1 MSCNFYVHNDS
12 VGGSKYISGTT
23 CSGTEAYYTLT
34 YGQSVCMDDT
44 RPLINLNGLVLSGEC
59 FAVTPTPTTTPG
71 GYCFFSA
78 STQTFGTY
86 QCPNNGLF
94 YNDIYGKLVLQAGRE
109 GIVLSGHSQL
119 DFVITNGTEYQ
130 TISILDGQTFTEFV
144 YPRVN
149 FTYTETDCI
158 LTNLPDWR
166 VYTVPVTECPMTPT
180 PTRTPTQTPTNT
192 NTPTNTASNTQTPTV
207 TSTPTNTQTST
218 NTATPTQTSTITA
231 TPTQTPTNTS
241 TNTATPTNTPT
252 PSPTPPIPEFNVCES
267 SGSPPLDNGI
277 YVRATTA
284 SGSTFS
290 FGYFNATYFAPGLAL
305 IEGYYNLGIAPDGK
319 YYPIYQVDNF
329 GNWNTWSRM
338 FTGSTDAGWAVLEQF
353 DNPLNSG
360 STVIGGTIW
369 GNYTQQTNGSAVYP
383 INGNQSFSGYGSSIG
398 TITTAFLTYDPIC
411 PTVTPTRT
419 PTNTPTMTNTPTNTA
434 TQTST
439 QTSTPTPSPTRPVYA
454 YSTTLSGF
462 SSLTAACNSG
472 QTCEQVLYSS
482 DNPLVNTV
490 PRSVL
495 YTDSSFSTVFVPPN
509 PTNNRYALSLNCGGT
524 WRAAQITSIG
534 EVFTITN
541 C

>member
-23 CSGTEAYYTLT
+23 CSGTQAYYTLT
-34 YGQSVCMDDT
+34 FGQSVCMNSDL
-44 RPLINLNGLVLSGEC
+44 PLINECGLVISGSC
-59 FAVTPTPTTTPG
+59 LAVTPTPSTTAVD
-71 GYCFFSA
+71 YCYFSA
-78 STQTFGTY
+78 LTFNTVEYACADGTIVYNVYGTY
-86 QCPNNGLF
+86 KIF
-94 YNDIYGKLVLQAGRE
+94 AGVQ
-109 GIVLSGHSQL
+109 GIGVSSHPDLSFIFT
-119 DFVITNGTEYQ
+119 DGTDYQ
-130 TISILDGQTFTEFV
+130 TVVLPNGQGFTEFV
-144 YPRVN
+144 FPKVIFN
-149 FTYTETDCI
+149 ACGTNDCQPTI
-158 LTNLPDWR
+158 YPDWYI
-166 VYTVPVTECPMTPT
+166 YTPPVTNCPITPT
-180 PTRTPTQTPTNT
+180 PTRTPT
-192 NTPTNTASNTQTPTV
+192 NTPTNTITPTNTSTQTQTPTV
-207 TSTPTNTQTST
+207 TSTPTNTQTPT

-231 TPTQTPTNTS
+231 TQTQTPTNTS

-252 PSPTPPIPEFNVCES
+252 PSPTPPIPEFNVCQS

-305 IEGYYNLGIAPDGK
+305 IDGYYTLGVAPDGK

-353 DNPLNSG
+353 ENPLNSG

-419 PTNTPTMTNTPTNTA
+419 PTNTPTVTRTPTNTPTI
-434 TQTST
+434 
-439 QTSTPTPSPTRPVYA
+439 TSTPTKTNTPTPSRVFYTWYTTTNGYA
-454 YSTTLSGF
+454 SSTDACASGK
-462 SSLTAACNSG
+462 TCT
-472 QTCEQVLYSS
+472 QTLYSS
-482 DNPLVNTV
+482 GTSLSSFANVM
-490 PRSVL
+490 
-495 YTDSSFSTVFVPPN
+495 YTDNTLTTPFAGGNDWRV
-509 PTNNRYALSLNCGGT
+509 LSPSNCSGP
-524 WRAAQITSIG
+524 WRAVRLQNSGNISASS
-534 EVFTITN
+534 TID